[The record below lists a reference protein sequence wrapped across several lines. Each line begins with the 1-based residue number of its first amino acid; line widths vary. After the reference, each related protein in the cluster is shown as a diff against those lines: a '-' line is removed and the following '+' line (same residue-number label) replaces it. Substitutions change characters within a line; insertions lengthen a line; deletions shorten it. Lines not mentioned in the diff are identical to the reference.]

1 VSDRTPMIVIPFP
14 QLEGVHG
21 IARYIRSFIAT
32 YPADAPPLHVIAGSR
47 GPDLNAPSNVTVEYI
62 PVSDS
67 RAGLFIWGWAARK
80 RLIALS
86 REWSIIAIN
95 VHIPPMIPALM
106 IPKVAPIVVT
116 AHTTYLGMSGDFY
129 AARLYESDWKGLS
142 LKVKK
147 WMEGVIFKGASKIVT
162 LTEQGRQEL
171 ARYGYNG
178 PIDIIPNGVD
188 ILRFAPDENIEK
200 SIDVIF
206 AGRIEKRKGS
216 RPMVEIVER
225 LVAAR
230 PDIRIAIV
238 GYGDDDE
245 YVRAKLG
252 GLAPTV
258 LLAGKVPFSE
268 VATLFNRSR
277 VYASAS
283 YYEGLPGTCIEAM
296 AMNLPAIVWDFPFY
310 AGLVEPGVT
319 GYRVTPNDYDT
330 FAVVTLRLLD
340 REDDVVALGHAGR
353 KVALATY
360 NWQTLSPRIVS
371 ALTNLVSRGRAA

>member
-1 VSDRTPMIVIPFP
+1 MIVIAFP

-32 YPADAPPLHVIAGSR
+32 YPADAPPLHVIAGDH
-47 GPDLNAPSNVTVEYI
+47 GPDLDFPSNVTVEYI
-62 PVSDS
+62 PVPDS
-67 RAGLFIWGWAARK
+67 RAGLFKWGWAARK

-86 REWSIIAIN
+86 RDSSIAAIN
-95 VHIPPMIPALM
+95 VHIPPMIPVLM
-106 IPKVAPIVVT
+106 IPKVAPIIVT

-129 AARLYESDWKGLS
+129 AERLYESDWKGLS

-147 WMEGVIFKGASKIVT
+147 WMEGVIFKGASGMVT

-171 ARYGYNG
+171 ARYGNNG
-178 PIDIIPNGVD
+178 PVDIIPNGVD
-188 ILRFAPDENIEK
+188 VSRFEPDEKVAK

-216 RPMVEIVER
+216 RPMVEVVKR
-225 LVAAR
+225 MVAAR
-230 PDIRIAIV
+230 PGIRIAIV

-245 YVRAKLG
+245 YVRAKLS

-258 LLAGKVPFSE
+258 LLTGKVPFSE
-268 VATLFNRSR
+268 VAPLFDSSR
-277 VYASAS
+277 VYVSTS

-310 AGLVEPGVT
+310 DGLVESDVT
-319 GYRVTPNDYDT
+319 GYRVKPNDYDA
-330 FAVVTLRLLD
+330 FAAAALDLLD
-340 REDDVVALGHAGR
+340 RGDDAVAMGKAGR
-353 KVALATY
+353 KMVLKAY
-360 NWQTLSPRIVS
+360 NWQTLGPRIVS
-371 ALTNLVSRGRAA
+371 ALTSVGAKDRAA